1 MVKIG
6 RPGLPEHER
15 RRVWDLWKDGNSFS
29 HIARCVGVPPG
40 SVFSILKPRGGIY
53 HPAPR
58 PGRAELKLTEREEI
72 SRGIAAGDSLR
83 TIAMRLRRASSTI
96 SREIRRNKG
105 HHAYRAVDA
114 NDRAQRRRARPQRLR
129 LQKNPPLCNYVSAR
143 LGHCWSP
150 EQISGRLRRDYPD
163 NQRMHISPEA
173 IYRSIYLNSVKK
185 ILPHHIHHH
194 LRRRR
199 PIRHGKHYTTRG
211 QWRSTIKNARPIV
224 DRPQEADDRCENGHW
239 EGDLILGANTTQV
252 ATLVDRATRVI
263 DLVATDSREA
273 GCVKERLIARVNNH
287 RRHRVPWNTLTWDRG
302 MELAE
307 HGSITEHTG
316 VDVFSADPR
325 SPWQRGTNENSNGLT
340 RQYLPKKTDLGTYE
354 QSDLD
359 AIAHELN
366 TRPRKCLGFRTPLE
380 AQHDDS
386 ARKDTVLP

>member
-1 MVKIG
+1 MAKIG

-53 HPAPR
+53 YPAPR

-83 TIAMRLRRASSTI
+83 TIAIRLRRAPSTI

-105 HHAYRAVDA
+105 HQAYRAVDA
-114 NDRAQRRRARPQRLR
+114 NDRAQRRRSRPQRLR

-143 LGHCWSP
+143 LKHCWSP
-150 EQISGRLRRDYPD
+150 EQISGRLCRDYPD

-173 IYRSIYLNSVKK
+173 IYRSIYLNSLRK
-185 ILPHHIHHH
+185 ILPHHIHHR
-194 LRRRR
+194 LRRHR

-211 QWRSTIKNARPIV
+211 QWRSTIKNARPIG
-224 DRPQEADDRCENGHW
+224 DRPQEADDRCESGHW

-252 ATLVDRATRVI
+252 ATLVDRATRVV
-263 DLVATDSREA
+263 DLVATDSRA
-273 GCVKERLIARVNNH
+273 ADCVKERLIARVNNH
-287 RRHRVPWNTLTWDRG
+287 RKHRVPWNTLTWDRG

-307 HGSITEHTG
+307 HGTITEYTG
-316 VDVFSADPR
+316 VDVFFADPR

-340 RQYLPKKTDLGTYE
+340 RQYLPKKTDLGAYA

-359 AIAHELN
+359 AIAYELN

-380 AQHDDS
+380 AQRDDV
-386 ARKDTVLP
+386 AQKDKVLP